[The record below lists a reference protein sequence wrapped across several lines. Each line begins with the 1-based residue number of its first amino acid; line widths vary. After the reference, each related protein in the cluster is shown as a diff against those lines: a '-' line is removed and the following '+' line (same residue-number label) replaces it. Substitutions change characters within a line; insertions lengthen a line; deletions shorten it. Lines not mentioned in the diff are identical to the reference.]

1 MCWQIE
7 KNHAIKNAQN
17 VLKVARKR
25 GMLSVF
31 VSIGWRAGF
40 PEMPANQYYPLLQGA
55 KDENKGIIGSCLTAA

>member
-1 MCWQIE
+1 
-7 KNHAIKNAQN
+7 
-17 VLKVARKR
+17 
-25 GMLSVF
+25 MLSVF